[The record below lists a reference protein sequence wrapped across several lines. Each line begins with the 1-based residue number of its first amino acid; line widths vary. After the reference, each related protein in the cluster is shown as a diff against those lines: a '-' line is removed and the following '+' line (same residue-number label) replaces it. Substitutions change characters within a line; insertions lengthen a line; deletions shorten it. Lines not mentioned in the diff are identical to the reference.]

1 MLITLILAAAA
12 APQVQDAPTTSLPAS
27 LVRVDL
33 SAQGQLEQLLRLG
46 MDIPHVHQGAQQAQV
61 IADKGDL
68 DQLSRLG
75 VPYEI
80 LVDDLEAWYAARLAG
95 SHQNLQAGSGYGSSL
110 MPPFGQ
116 GSMGGYWTYDQVTSV
131 LDQIAAS
138 HPSLVAPKQ
147 SIGTTIE
154 GRQIWMVKV
163 SDNPGID
170 EPEPEVRL
178 DSLHHAREPEGMQAS
193 LWFLLYL
200 IEEYGIDPMATYL
213 VNEREIYFVPVVNPD
228 GYVYNQQQSPNG
240 GGLWR
245 KNRRNS
251 GGGSFGV
258 DLNRNYPYEW
268 GFDSV
273 GSSGDPNS
281 QIYRGTGPASE
292 PEIQAMVAFIQAR
305 EFKTALSI
313 HTYSNLWIS
322 PWGYDEIYPANFAE
336 FEEIGLLAT
345 EFNGYV
351 HGPAWTT
358 LYTAN
363 GNTNDFDFGS
373 EGILSWTPEI
383 GNSTDGFWPIQSR
396 IVPLAEENLIAMQ
409 RTALAAGAWIR
420 AEAIDLQPQGDGDDF
435 AEPGESVRL
444 AVGLRNSG
452 LAPGGPIDATLSSTS
467 PYVTITVGSAST
479 PSLNNFSSVNLSP
492 DLELQ
497 LAPGTPFGTQ
507 VGVIV
512 SVTEGGLTTDTL
524 IQFDVGEPVIVASFD
539 FEAVGNQGWTVGNPN
554 DASTGT
560 WTRGDP
566 IATAAQPG
574 DDHTPNGDTCW
585 FTGQGSQNGSLGE
598 NDVDGG
604 TTTLVSPIID
614 VDGLG
619 EPKLSYWRWYS
630 NNTGS
635 AVDDIFQ
642 VDLSSDG
649 GASWVS
655 AETLGPNGPDSVGG
669 WIQKELTITDFVAA
683 TSQMRVRFLASDLGS
698 GSIVEA
704 ALDDVLVSAIPS
716 GCPPPTT
723 YCVTTPNSSGP
734 GASIST
740 SGSQVV
746 GDNAFTLA
754 VQGSTPNEFGIFY
767 YGDAQANLAVGN
779 GIRCVGGST
788 FRLSAT
794 LADGLGTASLPLDIT
809 SPPSGAGQILG
820 GSTWN
825 FQWWY
830 RDPMVGAGF
839 NFSDAVSVP
848 FCN

>member
-1 MLITLILAAAA
+1 MLTTLLLAAAA
-12 APQVQDAPTTSLPAS
+12 APQIVDAPSVALPES

-33 SAQGQLEQLLRLG
+33 SDQGRLEQLLGLG
-46 MDIPHVHQGAQQAQV
+46 LDIPHVHHGAEQAQL
-61 IADKGDL
+61 IADAGDL
-68 DQLSRLG
+68 STLQRLG
-75 VPYEI
+75 IPYEI
-80 LVDDLEAWYAARLAG
+80 MVDDLEAWYAARLAG
-95 SHQNLQAGSGYGSSL
+95 NTQNQQSGSGYGSSL
-110 MPPFGQ
+110 NPPFSQ
-116 GSMGGYWTYDQVTSV
+116 GGMGGYWTYAEVTSV
-131 LDQIAAS
+131 LDQIVAN
-138 HPSLVAPKQ
+138 HPALVAPKQ

-170 EPEPEVRL
+170 EAESEVRL

-200 IEEYGIDPMATYL
+200 VEEYGIDPMATYL

-228 GYVYNQQQSPNG
+228 GYVYNQQQSPGG

-245 KNRRNS
+245 KNRRNN

-281 QIYRGTGPASE
+281 QTYRGASAASE
-292 PEIQAMVAFIQAR
+292 PEIQAMIAFIQAR

-345 EFNGYV
+345 QFNGYV

-363 GNTNDFDFGS
+363 GNTNDYDFGAH
-373 EGILSWTPEI
+373 GTLSWTPEI

-396 IVPLAEENLIAMQ
+396 IVPLAEENLVAMQ

-420 AEAIDLQPQGDGDDF
+420 VEAADLVPLGDGDSF
-435 AEPGESVRL
+435 PEPGESVRI

-452 LAPGGPIDATLSSTS
+452 LAPSGPIDASLSSTS
-467 PYVTITVGSAST
+467 PFVTITVGNTST
-479 PSLNNFSSVNLSP
+479 PGLNNFSSVNLSP
-492 DLELQ
+492 QLEFE
-497 LAPGTPFGTQ
+497 LAAGTPLGTQ
-507 VGVIV
+507 VEVIV
-512 SVTEGGLTTDTL
+512 STTEGGLTTDTVL
-524 IQFDVGEPVIVASFD
+524 GFDVGEPVIVASFD
-539 FEAVGNQGWTVGNPN
+539 FEAAGDQGWAVGNPN
-554 DASTGT
+554 NANTGN
-560 WTRGDP
+560 WVRGNP
-566 IATAAQPG
+566 NPTAAQPG
-574 DDHTPNGDTCW
+574 DDHTPTGDTCW
-585 FTGQGSQNGSLGE
+585 FTGQGSQNGALGE

-604 TTTLVSPIID
+604 TTTLVSPIFN
-614 VDGLG
+614 VDGLDQ
-619 EPKLSYWRWYS
+619 PKLSYWRWYS

-635 AVDDIFQ
+635 SVDDVFQ

-649 GASWVS
+649 GSSWVS

-669 WIQKELTITDFVAA
+669 WIQQELTITDFVPA
-683 TSQMRVRFLASDLGS
+683 TAQLRVRFLASDLGS

-704 ALDDVLVSAIPS
+704 ALDDVLVSAFP
-716 GCPPPTT
+716 GDCPPPSV
-723 YCVTTPNSSGP
+723 YCIGLPNSSGP
-734 GASIST
+734 GAQIST
-740 SGSQVV
+740 SGSQLI
-746 GDNAFTLA
+746 GDNAFNLA
-754 VQGSTPNEFGIFY
+754 VQGSTPGEFGIFY
-767 YGDAQANLAVGN
+767 YGDAQANVSVGN

-788 FRLSAT
+788 YRLGAT
-794 LADGLGTASLPLDIT
+794 QANGLGMASNALDIT
-809 SPPSGAGQILG
+809 NPPIASGQILAG
-820 GSTWN
+820 ATWN

-839 NFSDAVSVP
+839 NFSDAVSVS
-848 FCN
+848 FCD